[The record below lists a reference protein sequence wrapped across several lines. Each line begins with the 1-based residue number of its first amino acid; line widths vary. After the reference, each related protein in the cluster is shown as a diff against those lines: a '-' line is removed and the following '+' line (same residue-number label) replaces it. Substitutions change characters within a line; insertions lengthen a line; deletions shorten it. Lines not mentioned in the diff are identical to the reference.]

1 MNATSGNISPNP
13 DPCPCDVQGTGQETK
28 SKYTCQAAN
37 LQNNDHDNGNLVYMR
52 DKQTG
57 EEGGHNECNSSEEE
71 EDDEAED
78 DEEHDLHI
86 SLQGSSSKSD
96 MSLEEARYTLQHIKN
111 EALIDEDS
119 KKSMK
124 PPYRFE
130 TLINSKYIQLYFI

>member
-13 DPCPCDVQGTGQETK
+13 DPCPCDVQGIGQETK
-28 SKYTCQAAN
+28 STDTCQAAN
-37 LQNNDHDNGNLVYMR
+37 LQNNDNDNLVYMR

-57 EEGGHNECNSSEEE
+57 EDGGHNECNSSEEE
-71 EDDEAED
+71 EDEEAED

-96 MSLEEARYTLQHIKN
+96 MSLEEARYTLQHIKS

-130 TLINSKYIQLYFI
+130 MH

>member
-13 DPCPCDVQGTGQETK
+13 EPCPCDVQGSREEPK
-28 SKYTCQAAN
+28 SKDTSQAGN
-37 LQNNDHDNGNLVYMR
+37 LQNNENVVYMR

-57 EEGGHNECNSSEEE
+57 EEGRHNECNSSEEE
-71 EDDEAED
+71 EEDEEAED
-78 DEEHDLHI
+78 EEEHDLHI

-96 MSLEEARYTLQHIKN
+96 MSLEEARYTLEHIKS

-130 TLINSKYIQLYFI
+130 MP